1 MSELFEPKN
10 EHPYHPRDVSQFIT
24 PSVYTVHHCTKSIS
38 FLRPQNV
45 ESFAKQAQG
54 YWKLERF

>member
-1 MSELFEPKN
+1 MNELSEPKN

-45 ESFAKQAQG
+45 EFFAKQAKG
-54 YWKLERF
+54 Y